1 MDFENWWLLA
11 FPSFFLLGWLA
22 AKIDVKQ
29 LINESKNI
37 PSTYIEGL
45 NFLLNEERDKA
56 IDVLVKLSVNEPDSV
71 ELQFAVG
78 SLFRSNGEIQRALAV
93 HQGLLDRPDLTN
105 AQRNRAVL
113 AVGEDF
119 FKSGMYDR
127 AEDFLKRV
135 GTGKYKAVALRL
147 LIDLYVNQNEWHRAV
162 DVANQLQLASGQSY
176 ASEVA
181 HFMVEISSQHHCDG
195 DDAKAIDWLRKSLNV
210 DPQAP
215 RPRIALGQV
224 LKSQGRYLE
233 AIHELTQLELE
244 SSSFIGLVSDAL
256 IECHDKLGTK
266 NQCLDKFKKLI
277 ELSSSHD
284 LLVKTFEMSMELEG
298 QVTACDLAR
307 KFLKTTTDV
316 GWAIPILESIKNDIA
331 EASTADVDLLIE
343 MAKQYRQE
351 EAYICDSCGF
361 LAHAHYWRCP
371 ACRQWDTYTLTSSAK
386 GVPA

>member
-22 AKIDVKQ
+22 AKIDVRQ
-29 LINESKNI
+29 LLDESKKI

-45 NFLLNEERDKA
+45 NFLLNEEKDKA

-105 AQRNRAVL
+105 VQRNRAVL

-135 GTGKYKAVALRL
+135 RVAEYAPHALRL
-147 LIDLYVNQNEWHRAV
+147 LIDLYVNQNDWHRAV
-162 DVANQLQLASGQSY
+162 DAANQLQFATGRSNSR
-176 ASEVA
+176 EIA
-181 HFMVEISSQHHCDG
+181 HFMVEISMQHYTAG
-195 DDAKAIDWLRKSLNV
+195 DDGEAIDWLRKALKVEST
-210 DPQAP
+210 AP
-215 RPRIALGQV
+215 RPRVVLGEM

-233 AIHELTQLELE
+233 AIDEWDRLELE
-244 SSSFIGLVSDAL
+244 SASFISLIADAL

-266 NQCLDKFKKLI
+266 VQCLEKFKKLT
-277 ELSSSHD
+277 ESSPSHI
-284 LLVKTFEMSMELEG
+284 LLTLTFRMSVELEG
-298 QVTACDLAR
+298 QEAARDLAR
-307 KFLKTTTDV
+307 NFLQKTSDL
-316 GWAIPILESIKNDIA
+316 GWAIPILDSIKNDVA
-331 EASTADVDLLIE
+331 EASMADMDLLID
-343 MAKQYRQE
+343 MATQYRQDE
-351 EAYICDSCGF
+351 DHLCDSCGF
-361 LAHAHYWRCP
+361 RAHTYYWRCP
-371 ACRQWDTYTLTSSAK
+371 ACRLWDTYAPPSLAK
-386 GVPA
+386 GVEK

>member
-29 LINESKNI
+29 LMNESKKT

-45 NFLLNEERDKA
+45 NFLLNEEKDKA
-56 IDVLVKLSVNEPDSV
+56 IDVLVKLSVTEPDSV

-105 AQRNRAVL
+105 VQRNRAVL

-135 GTGKYKAVALRL
+135 GGGDYAPDALRL

-162 DVANQLQLASGQSY
+162 EVANQLQFATGRSNSG
-176 ASEVA
+176 EIA
-181 HFMVEISSQHHCDG
+181 HFMVEISIQCHTEGDG
-195 DDAKAIDWLRKSLNV
+195 GKSIDWLRKALEV
-210 DPQAP
+210 DSRSP
-215 RPRIALGQV
+215 RPRVVLGEV

-233 AIHELTQLELE
+233 AIHEWDRLELE
-244 SSSFIGLVSDAL
+244 SASFIGLIADAL
-256 IECHDKLGTK
+256 IECHEKLGTK
-266 NQCLDKFKKLI
+266 VQCLEKFKKLT
-277 ELSSSHD
+277 ESSPSHT
-284 LLVKTFEMSMELEG
+284 LLTRTFMMSVELEG
-298 QVTACDLAR
+298 QEAARDLAR
-307 KFLKTTTDV
+307 NFLRKTSDL
-316 GWAIPILESIKNDIA
+316 GWAIPILDSIKSDVA
-331 EASTADVDLLIE
+331 EASMADMDLLIDI
-343 MAKQYRQE
+343 ATQYRQDE
-351 EAYICDSCGF
+351 GHLCGSCGF
-361 LAHAHYWRCP
+361 RAHTYYWRCP
-371 ACRQWDTYTLTSSAK
+371 ACRLWDTYAPTSLAK
-386 GVPA
+386 GVEK

>member
-29 LINESKNI
+29 LMNESRKI

-45 NFLLNEERDKA
+45 NFLLNEEKDKA

-135 GTGKYKAVALRL
+135 RVGEYAPHALRL
-147 LIDLYVNQNEWHRAV
+147 LIDLYVNQNDWHRAV
-162 DVANQLQLASGQSY
+162 DAANQLQFATGRSNSR
-176 ASEVA
+176 EIA
-181 HFMVEISSQHHCDG
+181 HFMVEISMQHYTAG
-195 DDAKAIDWLRKSLNV
+195 DDGEAIDWLRKALKVEST
-210 DPQAP
+210 AP
-215 RPRIALGQV
+215 RPRVVLGEM

-233 AIHELTQLELE
+233 AIDEWDRLELE
-244 SSSFIGLVSDAL
+244 SASFISLIADAL

-266 NQCLDKFKKLI
+266 VQCLEKFKKLT
-277 ELSSSHD
+277 ESSPNRD
-284 LLVKTFEMSMELEG
+284 LLIRTFKMSIEIEG
-298 QVTACDLAR
+298 EEAAYGLAR
-307 KFLKTTTDV
+307 DFLRRTSDLE
-316 GWAIPILESIKNDIA
+316 WAIPILNSLKNDIT
-331 EASTADVDLLIE
+331 EASMADMDLLIE
-343 MAKQYRQE
+343 MATQYRQDE
-351 EAYICDSCGF
+351 GHICDSCGF
-361 LAHAHYWRCP
+361 RAHAHYWRCP
-371 ACRQWDTYTLTSSAK
+371 ACRLWDTYAPTSLAK
-386 GVPA
+386 GVEK

>member
-1 MDFENWWLLA
+1 MYFENWWLLV

-29 LINESKNI
+29 LMNETKKI

-45 NFLLNEERDKA
+45 NFLLNEEKDKA

-78 SLFRSNGEIQRALAV
+78 SLFRSDGEIQRALAV

-135 GTGKYKAVALRL
+135 GGGEYAPHALRL
-147 LIDLYVNQNEWHRAV
+147 LVNLYVNQNKWHRAV
-162 DVANQLQLASGQSY
+162 EVANQLQYATGQSN
-176 ASEVA
+176 SGEIA
-181 HFMVEISSQHHCDG
+181 HFMVEIGMHYYTEGNDG
-195 DDAKAIDWLRKSLNV
+195 EAIDWLRKALKVESS
-210 DPQAP
+210 AP
-215 RPRIALGQV
+215 RPRIVLGEI

-233 AIHELTQLELE
+233 AIYEWDLLKSE
-244 SSSFIGLVSDAL
+244 SASFIGLVADAL

-266 NQCLDKFKKLI
+266 AQCLEKFKKLT
-277 ELSSSHD
+277 ELSPSYK
-284 LLVKTFEMSMELEG
+284 LLTCTFKMSVELEG
-298 QVTACDLAR
+298 QQAACDLAR
-307 KFLKTTTDV
+307 NFLQKTSDL
-316 GWAIPILESIKNDIA
+316 GWAIPILDSIKNDVA
-331 EASTADVDLLIE
+331 EASIADMDLLIDLATE
-343 MAKQYRQE
+343 KRQDE
-351 EAYICDSCGF
+351 DHLCDSCGF
-361 LAHAHYWRCP
+361 RAHTFYWRCP
-371 ACRQWDTYTLTSSAK
+371 ACRLWDTYAPTSLAR
-386 GVPA
+386 GVEK